1 MPQLRLLKNSADMK
15 VIKITALIFTAV
27 LLSACTKND
36 KGVEQLNSIESRWD
50 DAISLAG
57 STPRIQLA
65 NSVSNLQELKNELNA
80 TEVSDCLAPAKGKFS
95 KYMDN
100 NIQVFL
106 DFMRDVD
113 NDSSYK
119 YKTENEK
126 LITEYFKIKEECT
139 KK

>member
-1 MPQLRLLKNSADMK
+1 MTQLRSQKNSTDMK
-15 VIKITALIFTAV
+15 VIKITALILTAV
-27 LLSACTKND
+27 FLSACTKND

-65 NSVSNLQELKNELNA
+65 NSVSNLQELKNDLNA

-100 NIQVFL
+100 NIQFFL
-106 DFMRDVD
+106 DFMRDAD
-113 NDSSYK
+113 NNSSYK
-119 YKTENEK
+119 YKSENNR
-126 LITEYFKIKEECT
+126 LIKEYFKIKEECT
-139 KK
+139 NK

>member
-1 MPQLRLLKNSADMK
+1 MK
-15 VIKITALIFTAV
+15 FIQITV
-27 LLSACTKND
+27 LVFMVSILSACSKD

-50 DAISLAG
+50 DAISLAS

-65 NSVSNLQELKNELNA
+65 NSVSALQDIKNELN
-80 TEVSDCLAPAKGKFS
+80 TIEVSDCLAPAKGKFS

-106 DFMRDVD
+106 DFMRDS
-113 NDSSYK
+113 DSSSAYK
-119 YKTENEK
+119 IKAENDQ
-126 LITEYFKIKEECT
+126 LIQEYFEIKQECT

>member
-1 MPQLRLLKNSADMK
+1 MKN
-15 VIKITALIFTAV
+15 IKITALIFAAV

-50 DAISLAG
+50 DAISLAS

-65 NSVSNLQELKNELNA
+65 NSVSKLQELKNDLNA

-100 NIQVFL
+100 NIQLFL
-106 DFMRDVD
+106 DFMRDSD
-113 NDSSYK
+113 SNSSYK
-119 YKTENEK
+119 YETENKK
-126 LITEYFKIKEECT
+126 LIKEYFKIKEECT

>member
-1 MPQLRLLKNSADMK
+1 MECQSGFD
-15 VIKITALIFTAV
+15 
-27 LLSACTKND
+27 
-36 KGVEQLNSIESRWD
+36 
-50 DAISLAG
+50 
-57 STPRIQLA
+57 
-65 NSVSNLQELKNELNA
+65 SVSNLQELKNDLNA

-100 NIQVFL
+100 NIQLFL
-106 DFMRDVD
+106 DFMRDAD

>member
-1 MPQLRLLKNSADMK
+1 MPQLRLLKNSVDMK

-65 NSVSNLQELKNELNA
+65 NSVSNLQ
-80 TEVSDCLAPAKGKFS
+80 
-95 KYMDN
+95 
-100 NIQVFL
+100 
-106 DFMRDVD
+106 
-113 NDSSYK
+113 
-119 YKTENEK
+119 
-126 LITEYFKIKEECT
+126 
-139 KK
+139 

>member
-1 MPQLRLLKNSADMK
+1 MNQLRLLNSADMK

-27 LLSACTKND
+27 LLSACAKND
-36 KGVEQLNSIESRWD
+36 KGIEQLNSIESQWD

-65 NSVSNLQELKNELNA
+65 NSVSNLQKLKNDLNA

-100 NIQVFL
+100 NIQLFL
-106 DFMRDVD
+106 DFMRDAD

-119 YKTENEK
+119 YKSENNR
-126 LITEYFKIKEECT
+126 LIKEYFKIKKECT
-139 KK
+139 NK